1 MVIVTLNIFCLPFTL
16 VTCFTIAREHL
27 HVDTTCYEILDAYHR
42 YTKYY
47 FVNVNTLQCFITQR
61 THQSIH
67 INLYKY
73 FLLFQ
78 YKNLFF
84 LFYIITLILKNTHI
98 IFIFSIIYFI
108 KITIFHDFLIF
119 FSIFNIIHK
128 SDPLS
133 TLFFH
138 FRETQRMNKICIY
151 TTIVIM

>member
-27 HVDTTCYEILDAYHR
+27 HVDTTYYEILDAYHR

-61 THQSIH
+61 THQSIQ

-78 YKNLFF
+78 YKNLFFF

-108 KITIFHDFLIF
+108 KISIFHDFLIVSLSSILF
-119 FSIFNIIHK
+119 TNQIHYPLFSFIFEKHK
-128 SDPLS
+128 
-133 TLFFH
+133 
-138 FRETQRMNKICIY
+138 E
-151 TTIVIM
+151 